1 MNKKIL
7 GIQLKTIIIFFI
19 IMLIL
24 IPVSVTCNRSVMSNF
39 TPSQSLIGKW
49 TGECEISAPFKK
61 GQSPSPYEED
71 WINIEII
78 IEEDGSVTG
87 IIGDAQLIGCT
98 VQQNRTRFEKLINIK
113 ADYIITGSLKNGITE
128 KDTVIERNINM
139 PFNISDKELKGSIF
153 EVEGWK
159 YPYPLFPR
167 LLLTLTE

>member
-7 GIQLKTIIIFFI
+7 GIRLKAIIIFLI

-24 IPVSVTCNRSVMSNF
+24 IPVSVACNRSAMKNF

-78 IEEDGSVTG
+78 IKEDGSVTG
-87 IIGDAQLIGCT
+87 LIGDAQLTGCT

-113 ADYIITGSLKNGITE
+113 TDYIITGSLKNGIT
-128 KDTVIERNINM
+128 KQDTAIERNITI
-139 PFNISDKELKGSIF
+139 PFNISDAELKGSIF
-153 EVEGWK
+153 EVESWK
-159 YPYPLFPR
+159 YPDPLFPR
-167 LLLTLTE
+167 LLLVLTE